1 MLNIHVTSETQQL
14 RSVIIGYPD
23 NFLLVEPEII
33 NETQK
38 KYYFGAE
45 RPLRQ
50 NVIRELNGLRHTLQ
64 VHGIEVL
71 QPDPVPGIPDQ
82 LMTRDIGVVVGDT
95 FVVTR
100 MARQSR
106 RDEWLGI
113 NKYLE
118 RIRTRRIIKV
128 PDEMVLEG
136 GDVIVDKGHIF
147 VGIGQRSTGAAH
159 RYLAEKFPHFNVV
172 PVQLRAI
179 SDGEDVLHLD
189 CAFVPVGDHHALI
202 YANGMTQIPD
212 EIRTN
217 YELIEVT
224 QSEQQRL
231 ATNVLS
237 IAPDAVISRP
247 QSGRV
252 NRMMRGCGLRVIELP
267 FNEPPKTGGS
277 FRCCSLPLLRQ

>member
-1 MLNIHVTSETQQL
+1 MMNIHVTSETQQL

-23 NFLLVEPEII
+23 NFLQVEPEII

-50 NVIRELNGLRHTLQ
+50 NVVRELNGLRHTLQ
-64 VHGIEVL
+64 AHGVEVL
-71 QPDPVPGIPDQ
+71 QPEPLPGIPDQ
-82 LMTRDIGVVVGDT
+82 LMTRDIGVVVDDT

-100 MARQSR
+100 MASQSR

-113 NKYLE
+113 NKHLD
-118 RIRTRRIIKV
+118 RIGTKRVIKV
-128 PDEMVLEG
+128 PDEIVLEG
-136 GDVIVDKGHIF
+136 GDVIVDKGQIF
-147 VGIGQRSTGAAH
+147 VGISQRSTNAAH
-159 RYLAEKFPHFNVV
+159 RYLAEKFPQFNVIPV
-172 PVQLRAI
+172 PLKPI

-189 CAFVPVGDHHALI
+189 CAFVPVGDHQALI
-202 YANGMTQIPD
+202 YPNGMIKIPD
-212 EIRTN
+212 EIRAN
-217 YELIEVT
+217 YELIEVNQT
-224 QSEQQRL
+224 EQQRL

-237 IAPDAVISRP
+237 IAPDTVISRP

-252 NRMMRGCGLRVIELP
+252 NRLMRRRGLRVIELP